1 MYNLRQRSTHVNYV
15 ANRTYRKRN
24 HGTINTS
31 EYPAVQLLKEYKTMT
46 ESKKHVVDHCQS
58 ADGIHV
64 DHRSGCSADG
74 IHADVLSAMLAIG
87 VQHCIVQERLAFN
100 YAPPPPI
107 FDDLLIDTMVNK

>member
-31 EYPAVQLLKEYKTMT
+31 EYPTTVQLLNESKSLT
-46 ESKKHVVDHCQS
+46 ESKRHVVDHCQS
-58 ADGIHV
+58 V
-64 DHRSGCSADG
+64 DG
-74 IHADVLSAMLAIG
+74 IHADVLSAMFRFAL
-87 VQHCIVQERLAFN
+87 QHCIVQERLDFN